1 MKIRSGA
8 STAIVAVLFIVG
20 IIIGAGAIYASGV
33 SSSTKTTTATQ
44 VQTTTVAGTGAT
56 VTQTQTQTVTATGA
70 SSGLSGT
77 ITIGVLSDLSDG
89 LSSEGLRVQAYTEQA
104 ATDINSWLA
113 TTQWAGKVT
122 FKVDVVDYAGS
133 TTTAVT
139 ELTALQQ
146 AGAVAVVGP
155 LSSGI
160 VGAIY
165 KGAASDQIVLIS
177 PSSTSPAYY
186 GVSPYLYRT
195 APNDVFQGQADA
207 TMMLSQGVKGVIIVY
222 RDDSYGYG
230 LYNYTSAD
238 FASGGGS
245 GVTVDAIPYSTSL
258 AGSQAFSGVAGQIN
272 TDYSN
277 LVAKYGADAVA
288 VDAISFEEI
297 GYLLTQI
304 KASYPTLLTTPQPW
318 YGTDGEQ
325 GDTALTNSTYG
336 SLMQS
341 IRMTASV
348 FGYTNSS
355 KTAAVCA
362 DFAGKPSLSCDSY
375 ALGSYDDTWI
385 AALSIL
391 DCGANS
397 GSCVSKV
404 LPSVA
409 DSYYGVTGWT
419 QLTTPTGVGGDRAG
433 GDFQL
438 WSVAT
443 GVEGLNWYLA
453 GDWSS
458 LSNTVSWLPG
468 MQPAT

>member
-1 MKIRSGA
+1 MKIRKGA

-33 SSSTKTTTATQ
+33 SSSTKTTTATS
-44 VQTTTVAGTGAT
+44 VQTTTVAGSGAT
-56 VTQTQTQTVTATGA
+56 VTQTVTSTASGS
-70 SSGLSGT
+70 SSGLTGT

-89 LSSEGLRVQAYTEQA
+89 LSSEGLRVQSYTEQA
-104 ATDINSWLA
+104 ATDINTWLQ

-122 FKVDVVDYAGS
+122 FKVDVIDYAGS
-133 TTTAVT
+133 TTTA
-139 ELTALQQ
+139 LTDLSSLQQ
-146 AGAVAVVGP
+146 AGAATIVGP

-165 KGAASDQIVLIS
+165 KQAASDQIVLIS

-222 RDDSYGYG
+222 RDDSYGDG

-238 FASGGGS
+238 FNSGGGS
-245 GVTVDAIPYSTSL
+245 SVTVDAIPYSTSL
-258 AGSQAFSGVAGQIN
+258 AGSAAFSGIAGQIN

-277 LVAKYGADAVA
+277 LVAKYGADSVA

-297 GYLLTQI
+297 GYLLTYI
-304 KASYPTLLTTPQPW
+304 HSSYPSLLTTPQPW

-336 SLMQS
+336 SYMQS

-375 ALGSYDDTWI
+375 ALGSYDDVWL

-404 LPSVA
+404 LPTVA
-409 DSYYGVTGWT
+409 DSYYGATGWT

-438 WSVAT
+438 WSVAS
-443 GVEGLNWYLA
+443 GSQGLNWYLA
-453 GDWSS
+453 GQWSS
-458 LSNTVSWLPG
+458 LDNTVTWLPG